1 MDQPTRRRKIQ
12 VDLVK
17 EKGEGRKQCIVYH
30 KILALTFK

>member
-17 EKGEGRKQCIVYH
+17 ENGEGRKQCNSVSQDISPY
-30 KILALTFK
+30 I